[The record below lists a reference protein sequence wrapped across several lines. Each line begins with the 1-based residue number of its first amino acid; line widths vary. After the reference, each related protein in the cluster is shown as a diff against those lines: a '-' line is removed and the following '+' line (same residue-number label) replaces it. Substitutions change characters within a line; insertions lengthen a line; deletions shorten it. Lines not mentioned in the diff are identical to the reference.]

1 MEAILR
7 VHAILINAYNPEHNS
22 RIANNP
28 PLPSVWRS
36 RMDRLFGMQVFTR
49 VVEMRSFSRAAD
61 SLSLPHASATTIIKN
76 LEAHLKV
83 RLLQRSTRRLNLT
96 PEGADYYERCVRILA
111 DIDETEQSLANTGQS
126 PRGKL
131 RVDMPPSIGRR
142 VIIPQLKAFQGLY
155 PDIELMI
162 GFSDRPVDLIQDG
175 VDCAIRVGTLED
187 SSLVARRLSAL
198 QRITAASPAYLERY
212 GVPTVLDDLPQH
224 QAVHYFS
231 SRTSKII
238 DMRFVDGTNVTD
250 VKMRGNL
257 AVNDAEA
264 YVMSGVEG
272 LGLIQA
278 FRYMLVEQLQAGA
291 LVEVLPQWKPPS
303 LPISAVYPHNRHLA
317 PKVRVFVDW
326 VAMLFE
332 RCSLLC
338 PAEHAAAQEEVRV
351 RALHRAK
358 SGGVTASARPS
369 AASAGQTPTSIIV
382 PDALSLP
389 ACAMMPASAAMQ
401 EAEAHTPA

>member
-1 MEAILR
+1 M
-7 VHAILINAYNPEHNS
+7 
-22 RIANNP
+22 
-28 PLPSVWRS
+28 
-36 RMDRLFGMQVFTR
+36 
-49 VVEMRSFSRAAD
+49 
-61 SLSLPHASATTIIKN
+61 
-76 LEAHLKV
+76 
-83 RLLQRSTRRLNLT
+83 
-96 PEGADYYERCVRILA
+96 
-111 DIDETEQSLANTGQS
+111 
-126 PRGKL
+126 
-131 RVDMPPSIGRR
+131 
-142 VIIPQLKAFQGLY
+142 IIPQLKAFQVLY

-212 GVPTVLDDLPQH
+212 GMPTALDDLPQH

-238 DMRFVDGTNVTD
+238 DMRFVDGANVTD

-278 FRYMLVEQLQAGA
+278 FRYMLVEQLQTGA

-351 RALHRAK
+351 RILNQAK
-358 SGGVTASARPS
+358 ATSAKVTDRQS
-369 AASAGQTPTSIIV
+369 AASSEQTATSIII
-382 PDALSLP
+382 PDARSLP
-389 ACAMMPASAAMQ
+389 ASAMMPASAAMQ
-401 EAEAHTPA
+401 EAEAQTPA